1 MSHVRQQIRNKI
13 VDLVT
18 GLATTGSNV
27 FKSRLYPLHDDNL
40 PGLCVS
46 TGIEEIDDEE
56 GKVEGV
62 QHRNLE
68 IIVLACD
75 KITAGLDDK
84 LDTIATE
91 VETAVFVD
99 RFLGNLVQSL
109 DLAVSEPEI
118 SDEMEQPVGSLALV
132 FTVQYL
138 TDEGT
143 PETAL

>member
-1 MSHVRQQIRNKI
+1 M
-13 VDLVT
+13 T